1 LKKPLEG
8 IRVIS
13 ATGALFGP
21 YCAMLLGNMG
31 AEVIKIEKPGTG
43 DMCRDW
49 GPFFPGV
56 KGPDKSAY
64 YAGIHR
70 GQKSVAINLKN
81 EKAKQLLKELV
92 KKSDVFI
99 QNFKPGTL
107 EEWGLGY
114 EDLKKI
120 NPRIIYAAGS
130 GFGQYGPYSS
140 WASYD
145 IIGQAMGGFMDMNG
159 WPDKPPCR
167 AGSSIGDIAS
177 GMFLCI
183 GILAALRYRDQ
194 TGKGQL
200 VDVAPVDSMLAGSE
214 TAALKYTVE
223 GIVPTR
229 SGAAHPTITP
239 FDIYPTT
246 DGWVCIAAGNDG
258 IFKRLA
264 DAMGKPEMVKDP
276 RFDTNPHRNK
286 NYGALKPI
294 ISDWTKDKKKW
305 DITNLLHKSD
315 IPCAPVYN
323 IKEVVEDD
331 HVAKHREMIVEV
343 DQPPYGKVRMLGFP
357 IKFSET
363 KIIPTEP
370 APMLGQHTEEVLG
383 GLLGYTKAE
392 LEQFKKEGVF

>member
-1 LKKPLEG
+1 
-8 IRVIS
+8 
-13 ATGALFGP
+13 
-21 YCAMLLGNMG
+21 MLLGNMG

-81 EKAKQLLKELV
+81 EKAKQLLKEMV

-120 NPRIIYAAGS
+120 NPKIIYAAGS

-200 VDVAPVDSMLAGSE
+200 VDVAQVDSVLAVSE

-223 GIVPTR
+223 NVVPTR

-239 FDIYPTT
+239 FDIYQTT

-264 DAMGKPEMVKDP
+264 DAMGKPEMAKDP

-286 NYGALKPI
+286 NYDALKPI

-315 IPCAPVYN
+315 VPCAPVYN

-331 HVAKHREMIVEV
+331 HIANHREMIVDV
-343 DQPPYGKVRMLGFP
+343 DQPPYGKVKMIGFP

-363 KIIPTEP
+363 KIKPTEP
-370 APMLGQHTEEVLG
+370 APILGQHTEEVLG
-383 GLLGYTKAE
+383 DLLGCTKAE
-392 LEQFKKEGVF
+392 IEQFKKEGVF

>member
-1 LKKPLEG
+1 
-8 IRVIS
+8 
-13 ATGALFGP
+13 
-21 YCAMLLGNMG
+21 MLGNMG

-56 KGPDKSAY
+56 EGPNKSAY

-70 GQKSVAINLKN
+70 GQKSVAINLKS
-81 EKAKQLLKELV
+81 EKAKQLLKEMI
-92 KKSDVFI
+92 KKSDVFV

-120 NPRIIYAAGS
+120 NPKLIYAAGS

-183 GILAALRYRDQ
+183 GILAALRYREK

-200 VDVAPVDSMLAGSE
+200 VDVAQVDSMLAVSE

-223 GIVPTR
+223 GKVPTR

-239 FDIYPTT
+239 FDIYPTC

-264 DAMGKPEMVKDP
+264 DSMGMPQLVKDP
-276 RFDTNPHRNK
+276 RFDTNPHRNG
-286 NYGALKPI
+286 NYNALKPI

-331 HVAKHREMIVEV
+331 HVANHREMILEV
-343 DQPPYGKVRMLGFP
+343 DQPPYGKVKMLGFP

-363 KIIPTEP
+363 KINPTEP
-370 APMLGQHTEEVLG
+370 APLLGQHTEEVLTK
-383 GLLGYTKAE
+383 LLKCTKAD
-392 LEQFKKEGVF
+392 LAQLKKEGVY

>member
-1 LKKPLEG
+1 
-8 IRVIS
+8 
-13 ATGALFGP
+13 
-21 YCAMLLGNMG
+21 MLLGNMG

-81 EKAKQLLKELV
+81 EKAKQLLKEMI

-120 NPRIIYAAGS
+120 NPKIIYAAGS

-200 VDVAPVDSMLAGSE
+200 VDVAQVDSMLAVSE

-223 GIVPTR
+223 NVVPTR

-264 DAMGKPEMVKDP
+264 DAMGMPEMVKDP

-286 NYGALKPI
+286 NYSALKPI

-331 HVAKHREMIVEV
+331 HIANHREMIVDV
-343 DQPPYGKVRMLGFP
+343 DQPPYGKVKMIGFP

-363 KIIPTEP
+363 KIKPTEP

-383 GLLGYTKAE
+383 DLLGCTKAE
-392 LEQFKKEGVF
+392 IEQFKKEGVF